1 VVAGDSIPVTVELPT
16 GYDPEEM
23 LVFSSEVG
31 VSLDLPSL
39 STSLEI
45 PEDYLGALTIGAIAR
60 NEADIFALAQDV
72 SVEVMTYASLQSI
85 SVQNS
90 PVLIRGL
97 SLPSEILVV
106 GHFDDGVDR
115 YVSGASLGT
124 TYVSQDPQIASVD
137 AEGQVTAHGLGTTA
151 IDVYNSGLTAQAIIV
166 VASLPWKLTM
176 LENDLNWNA
185 VLDVA
190 GYDVVRGSLEDLRTS
205 QGDFSTST
213 DQCLGDNLDVMA
225 VTDPDVPVTGNGY
238 WYLVRVVYS
247 TSGYVGSYDVE
258 STGTLR
264 DDGIAASFLGCP

>member
-1 VVAGDSIPVTVELPT
+1 MKFWRPGPAVEQLQTTSDEILNLPAANLPVHALVGVGGNDFIAAETLYIPRPFSDFVRMLYRDEIFDGEHDLVVGEDSQIGGLPLQTTTSFPYALFPLATGTHFSTLVEERVGNRAVELLNANVGDTTFFALGFPAGPPPSGPPPPDPVLNGLADGDLVIVDPTQGETVVAGDSITVTVELPT

-97 SLPSEILVV
+97 S
-106 GHFDDGVDR
+106 
-115 YVSGASLGT
+115 
-124 TYVSQDPQIASVD
+124 
-137 AEGQVTAHGLGTTA
+137 
-151 IDVYNSGLTAQAIIV
+151 
-166 VASLPWKLTM
+166 
-176 LENDLNWNA
+176 
-185 VLDVA
+185 
-190 GYDVVRGSLEDLRTS
+190 
-205 QGDFSTST
+205 FSARMS
-213 DQCLGDNLDVMA
+213 
-225 VTDPDVPVTGNGY
+225 P
-238 WYLVRVVYS
+238 
-247 TSGYVGSYDVE
+247 
-258 STGTLR
+258 
-264 DDGIAASFLGCP
+264 